1 MKRMKTKEPIRV
13 PPYYVKGLALGIPA
27 ILLGLQ
33 ISGWLFFIPVIT
45 HGHND
50 FRQLYTGGYMLR
62 LGYGH
67 QLYDYDVQKSLEDK
81 LVSPEQIALPINH
94 LAYEELLFVPLSLLN
109 FRAAYLAFLGIN
121 IVLLGISFRVLQPW
135 MDNLAAVL
143 KSLPAAMF
151 LVFIPVAVALMQGQ
165 DSVLLLALLAAAA
178 VSLDRGKDL
187 AAGIFVGLGLFKFQL
202 VIPIALL
209 FFVWRRWRFSAGFA
223 LSSIAAG
230 SLSLWLVGFA
240 QIQLYI
246 RSLHSMSIALN
257 SAVDQYKY
265 AIVPS
270 SMPNLRG
277 LIFGLGHNQLS
288 PSWLQAITI
297 ASSVFVSLLVAMLA
311 PTRRPTLDSFLIAVT
326 TSTVVSYHLLIHDL
340 SILLLPLAVTL
351 NRFISANASG
361 RRDGRLIL
369 LASVL
374 MFVAPAGISFMP
386 HHFYL
391 ASLPLLA
398 FLYAILAA
406 SRNGQIQ
413 TQVGDPVPDFAG
425 V

>member
-1 MKRMKTKEPIRV
+1 MKTKEPIPV

-33 ISGWLFFIPVIT
+33 ISGWLFFIPVIM

-67 QLYDYDVQKSLEDK
+67 QLYDYDAQKAFEDK

-209 FFVWRRWRFSAGFA
+209 FLVWRRWRFSAGFA

-246 RSLHSMSIALN
+246 RSLHSMSIVLN

-297 ASSVFVSLLVAMLA
+297 ASSVFVLLLVAIRT
-311 PTRRPTLDSFLIAVT
+311 PRRWPALDALLVAIT

-351 NRFISANASG
+351 NRFINANASR

-369 LASVL
+369 LTSVL

-398 FLYAILAA
+398 FLYAIIAA

-413 TQVGDPVPDFAG
+413 TQVGDTVPDFAG

>member
-1 MKRMKTKEPIRV
+1 MKTKEPISV

-33 ISGWLFFIPVIT
+33 VSGWLFFIPVIT

-62 LGYGH
+62 LGCGH
-67 QLYDYDVQKSLEDK
+67 QLYNYELQKAFEDK

-94 LAYEELLFVPLSLLN
+94 LAYEELLFTPLSLLN

-121 IVLLGISFRVLQPW
+121 VVFLGISLRLLLPW
-135 MDNLAAVL
+135 MDNLAAVWR
-143 KSLPAAMF
+143 SLPIAIF
-151 LVFIPVAVALMQGQ
+151 LVFIPVAGALMQGQ
-165 DSVLLLALLAAAA
+165 DSVLLLALLAAVA
-178 VSLDRGKDL
+178 VSLDRGKEL

-202 VIPIALL
+202 VLPIALL
-209 FFVWRRWRFSAGFA
+209 FLAWRRWRFCAGFA

-230 SLSLWLVGFA
+230 LLSLWLVGFS
-240 QIQLYI
+240 QIQVYI
-246 RSLHSMSIALN
+246 HSLHSMSIALN
-257 SAVDQYKY
+257 SAVDQYRY

-277 LIFGLGHNQLS
+277 LIFGLGHSHLS

-297 ASSVFVSLLVAMLA
+297 VSSGLVLLLVAILTPGRRPALDSLLV
-311 PTRRPTLDSFLIAVT
+311 AVT

-351 NRFISANASG
+351 NRFINASASG
-361 RRDGRLIL
+361 RRDGRLTL

-374 MFVAPAGISFMP
+374 MFVAPACISFMP

-398 FLYAILAA
+398 FLSAIIVA
-406 SRNGQIQ
+406 SRNNQIKAQ
-413 TQVGDPVPDFAG
+413 FGDPVPDFAG

>member
-1 MKRMKTKEPIRV
+1 MKTKEPIPV
-13 PPYYVKGLALGIPA
+13 TPYYVKGLALGIPS

-33 ISGWLFFIPVIT
+33 ISGWLFFIPVIM

-62 LGYGH
+62 LGYGR
-67 QLYDYDVQKSLEDK
+67 QLYDYDVQKSFEDK

-143 KSLPAAMF
+143 KSLPVATF

-187 AAGIFVGLGLFKFQL
+187 AAGIFVGLGVFKFQL

-209 FFVWRRWRFSAGFA
+209 FLVWRRWRFSAGFA
-223 LSSIAAG
+223 FSSIAAG

-246 RSLHSMSIALN
+246 RSLHSMSIVLN

-288 PSWLQAITI
+288 PSWIQAITI
-297 ASSVFVSLLVAMLA
+297 ASSVFVLLLVAMLA
-311 PTRRPTLDSFLIAVT
+311 PTRRPTLDSLLIAVT

-351 NRFISANASG
+351 NRFINANASG
-361 RRDGRLIL
+361 RRGGRLIL

-374 MFVAPAGISFMP
+374 MFVTPAGISFMP

-398 FLYAILAA
+398 LLYAIIAA

>member
-1 MKRMKTKEPIRV
+1 MELVRTQPTIAA

-67 QLYDYDVQKSLEDK
+67 QLYDYDVQKTFEDK

-121 IVLLGISFRVLQPW
+121 IVLLGISFRLLLPW
-135 MDNLAAVL
+135 MDNLAAVSR
-143 KSLPAAMF
+143 SLPAAMF
-151 LVFIPVAVALMQGQ
+151 VVFIPVAVALMQGQ

-178 VSLDRGKDL
+178 VSLDRGKEST
-187 AAGIFVGLGLFKFQL
+187 AGIFVGLGLFKLQL

-209 FFVWRRWRFSAGFA
+209 FLAWRRWRFCAGLA
-223 LSSIAAG
+223 LSFIATG
-230 SLSLWLVGFA
+230 LLTLWLVGFS
-240 QIQLYI
+240 QIEVYI
-246 RSLHSMSIALN
+246 RSLMSMSVALN
-257 SAVDQYKY
+257 SAVDQFRY

-277 LIFGLGHNQLS
+277 LIFGLGHSHIS

-297 ASSVFVSLLVAMLA
+297 VSSAFALLLVAMLTPRTQPA
-311 PTRRPTLDSFLIAVT
+311 LDSLLVAIT

-351 NRFISANASG
+351 NRFINAKASG
-361 RRDGRLIL
+361 RRDGNWIL

-374 MFVAPAGISFMP
+374 MFVAPACISFMP

-391 ASLPLLA
+391 ASLPLFA
-398 FLYAILAA
+398 FLSAISAA
-406 SRNGQIQ
+406 SRRGAS
-413 TQVGDPVPDFAG
+413 VRFARSCLF
-425 V
+425 

>member
-1 MKRMKTKEPIRV
+1 VELVRTEPVIV
-13 PPYYVKGLALGIPA
+13 APPYYVKGLALGIPA

-33 ISGWLFFIPVIT
+33 ISGWLFFIPVIM

-67 QLYDYDVQKSLEDK
+67 QLYDYDVQKSFEDK

-209 FFVWRRWRFSAGFA
+209 FLVWRRWRFSAGFA

-240 QIQLYI
+240 QIQVYI

-297 ASSVFVSLLVAMLA
+297 ASSALVLLLVAMLA
-311 PTRRPTLDSFLIAVT
+311 PTRRPTLDSLLIAVT

-351 NRFISANASG
+351 NRFINANA

-386 HHFYL
+386 RHFYL

-398 FLYAILAA
+398 FLYAIIAA
-406 SRNGQIQ
+406 NRNGQIK

>member
-1 MKRMKTKEPIRV
+1 VELVRTETIPV

-67 QLYDYDVQKSLEDK
+67 QLYDYDAQKAFEDK
-81 LVSPEQIALPINH
+81 LVSPEEIALPINH

-121 IVLLGISFRVLQPW
+121 LVLLGISFRLLLPW
-135 MDNLAAVL
+135 MDNLAAAS

-178 VSLDRGKDL
+178 VSLDRGREL
-187 AAGIFVGLGLFKFQL
+187 VAGIFVGLGLFKFQL

-209 FFVWRRWRFSAGFA
+209 FLVWRRWRFSAGFT

-230 SLSLWLVGFA
+230 LVSLWLVGFS
-240 QIQLYI
+240 QIQVYI
-246 RSLHSMSIALN
+246 HSLLSMSVTLHTP
-257 SAVDQYKY
+257 VDQYKY
-265 AIVPS
+265 GIVPT

-277 LIFGLGHNQLS
+277 LIYGLGHSDLS

-297 ASSVFVSLLVAMLA
+297 ASSAFVLLLVAIQIPRNRPAFDALLLA
-311 PTRRPTLDSFLIAVT
+311 IT
-326 TSTVVSYHLLIHDL
+326 TSTVVSYHIFSHDW

-351 NRFISANASG
+351 NRFINANASG
-361 RRDGRLIL
+361 RKDARLAL

-374 MFVAPAGISFMP
+374 LFVSPVCISVMP
-386 HHFYL
+386 HHLYL

-398 FLYAILAA
+398 FLYAIIAA

-413 TQVGDPVPDFAG
+413 TQVGDPVPNFAG

>member
-1 MKRMKTKEPIRV
+1 VELVRTEPIPV

-67 QLYDYDVQKSLEDK
+67 QLYDYDAQKAFEDK
-81 LVSPEQIALPINH
+81 LVSPEEIALPINH

-121 IVLLGISFRVLQPW
+121 IALLGISFRLLLPW
-135 MDNLAAVL
+135 MDNLAAVSR
-143 KSLPAAMF
+143 SLPAAMF

-178 VSLDRGKDL
+178 VSLDRGREL

-209 FFVWRRWRFSAGFA
+209 FLVWRRWRFSAGFA

-230 SLSLWLVGFA
+230 LVSLWLVGFS
-240 QIQLYI
+240 QIQVYI
-246 RSLHSMSIALN
+246 HSLLSMSVTLHSQ
-257 SAVDQYKY
+257 VDQYKY
-265 AIVPS
+265 GIVPT

-277 LIFGLGHNQLS
+277 LIYGLGHSDLS
-288 PSWLQAITI
+288 PSWLQAITV
-297 ASSVFVSLLVAMLA
+297 ASSAFVLLLVAILIPRNRPAFDALLLA
-311 PTRRPTLDSFLIAVT
+311 IT
-326 TSTVVSYHLLIHDL
+326 TSTVVSYHIFSHDW

-351 NRFISANASG
+351 NRFINTNASG
-361 RRDGRLIL
+361 RKDVRLAL

-374 MFVAPAGISFMP
+374 LFVAPVCISFMP
-386 HHFYL
+386 HHLYL

-398 FLYAILAA
+398 FLYAIIAA

>member
-1 MKRMKTKEPIRV
+1 MKTKEPIRV

-50 FRQLYTGGYMLR
+50 FRQLYTGGYILR

-209 FFVWRRWRFSAGFA
+209 FLVWRRWRFSAGFA
-223 LSSIAAG
+223 LSSIAIGLLTLWLLG
-230 SLSLWLVGFA
+230 SLPIEGF
-240 QIQLYI
+240 
-246 RSLHSMSIALN
+246 
-257 SAVDQYKY
+257 
-265 AIVPS
+265 VPS
-270 SMPNLRG
+270 LMSFSVAPN
-277 LIFGLGHNQLS
+277 
-288 PSWLQAITI
+288 
-297 ASSVFVSLLVAMLA
+297 SSVG
-311 PTRRPTLDSFLIAVT
+311 SFRYSVVT
-326 TSTVVSYHLLIHDL
+326 
-340 SILLLPLAVTL
+340 
-351 NRFISANASG
+351 
-361 RRDGRLIL
+361 
-369 LASVL
+369 
-374 MFVAPAGISFMP
+374 
-386 HHFYL
+386 
-391 ASLPLLA
+391 
-398 FLYAILAA
+398 
-406 SRNGQIQ
+406 
-413 TQVGDPVPDFAG
+413 
-425 V
+425 

>member
-1 MKRMKTKEPIRV
+1 MKTKVAIAV
-13 PPYYVKGLALGIPA
+13 PPYYVKSLALGIPA

-67 QLYDYDVQKSLEDK
+67 QLYDYDVQKSFEDK

-209 FFVWRRWRFSAGFA
+209 FFAWRRWRFSEGFA

-230 SLSLWLVGFA
+230 LLSLRLVGFA

-277 LIFGLGHNQLS
+277 LIFGIGHNQLS
-288 PSWLQAITI
+288 PSWLQAVTI
-297 ASSVFVSLLVAMLA
+297 ASSVFVLLLVAILA
-311 PTRRPTLDSFLIAVT
+311 PARLPTLDSLLIAVT

-351 NRFISANASG
+351 NRFINANASG
-361 RRDGRLIL
+361 RRGGRLIL

-374 MFVAPAGISFMP
+374 MFVTPAGISFMP

-398 FLYAILAA
+398 LLYAIIAA